1 MKKAKINLYFINS
14 NFEKI
19 VYRLCKK
26 LVKKDFKVL
35 LNLKNETELE
45 RMDSF
50 FWTHEK
56 VSFLQHLTCKDK
68 NDYDINPLLLTYGH
82 LTDRYISEKYD
93 IVITSP
99 STFLKKLNY
108 CGKFFFFSY
117 IEEKIDYNKQ
127 KQKLISDGFSVKI
140 FLETT
145 NFNWKEI

>member
-1 MKKAKINLYFINS
+1 MKKAEINLYFINS

-108 CGKFFFFSY
+108 CGKFFFFH
-117 IEEKIDYNKQ
+117 ILRKRLIITNKN
-127 KQKLISDGFSVKI
+127 K
-140 FLETT
+140 
-145 NFNWKEI
+145 N